1 MKLLEKFRSSPE
13 WESKDPVERATA
25 VRSMSSLNENQE
37 LLIEIALGDED
48 PSVRMEAVLRL
59 EAVDALVSVIRNDS
73 DIAVRDEAEAVLSD
87 LMIET
92 DDVSVARPDVYEV
105 WTDPKLVTIARAA
118 RLESVGELALAAL
131 TTQRS
136 IGSVARRAVWNKVAA
151 EALSKLVAPEEILAV
166 AMKSEDKAVAIR
178 AFERLTDSDLS
189 RDVLEDLSKR
199 AKQTKLL

>member
-13 WESKDPVERATA
+13 WQSKDPVERATA

-87 LMIET
+87 LIIET

-105 WTDPKLVTIARAA
+105 LTDPKLVTIARSA

-136 IGSVARRAVWNKVAA
+136 IGLVARRAAWNKVAG
-151 EALSKLVAPEEILAV
+151 EAL
-166 AMKSEDKAVAIR
+166 
-178 AFERLTDSDLS
+178 
-189 RDVLEDLSKR
+189 
-199 AKQTKLL
+199 